1 MTEKELMLSGQLYMA
16 NDKELYESRKRA
28 KSLTMLFN
36 SAAEEQEEYRLA
48 LLKELFKGIGKNIWI
63 EPVFRCDYG
72 WNIVIGDNFYA
83 NYDCTIIDVCDVII
97 GNNVFFAPRVSLFTA
112 SHPID
117 YAVRNTCLEYG
128 KPITI
133 CDNVWV
139 GGCTVVN
146 PGVTIG
152 EGTIIGSGSVVTKDI
167 PPGVIAA
174 GNPCRIIR
182 EITQSDS
189 DRWNEQVQIYKQK
202 RDC

>member
-1 MTEKELMLSGQLYMA
+1 
-16 NDKELYESRKRA
+16 
-28 KSLTMLFN
+28 MLFN

>member
-1 MTEKELMLSGQLYMA
+1 MICPG
-16 NDKELYESRKRA
+16 
-28 KSLTMLFN
+28 
-36 SAAEEQEEYRLA
+36 
-48 LLKELFKGIGKNIWI
+48 
-63 EPVFRCDYG
+63 P
-72 WNIVIGDNFYA
+72 
-83 NYDCTIIDVCDVII
+83 VII
-97 GNNVFFAPRVSLFTA
+97 VLKKPSPPNNIFFAPRVSLYTA

>member
-1 MTEKELMLSGQLYMA
+1 MKQT
-16 NDKELYESRKRA
+16 
-28 KSLTMLFN
+28 T
-36 SAAEEQEEYRLA
+36 
-48 LLKELFKGIGKNIWI
+48 
-63 EPVFRCDYG
+63 V
-72 WNIVIGDNFYA
+72 
-83 NYDCTIIDVCDVII
+83 YDCTIIDVCDVII
-97 GNNVFFAPRVSLFTA
+97 GNNIFFAPRVSLYTA